1 MLASRLAVLSQDP
14 LKDAFHEAQSQTPK
28 RVLLLCPPFQALRQ
42 ASLAIAQ
49 LATLLRSQDIEC
61 AEAYVHF
68 DFARCFSEDIYSKV
82 VNLRSGLESELLF
95 AEALHSTLPAAA
107 SERLDGHYGSAAN
120 RRGTLEAFA
129 ELCLEHVR
137 NFKPDIVGSTT
148 SFNQLLA
155 SLWLVRIIK
164 REFPNVM
171 FVLGGAPCAEPMA
184 QSILKGYPEVDLVV
198 SGFGEYPLLKLGKGA
213 LPRSRLVVCDTM
225 PQFDSLPIPD
235 YHAAIEQAGTLAQ
248 GEFNLSFE
256 SSRGCWWGQ
265 KNHCTFCGLNGNE
278 MRFNAKSSARVVQ
291 EVRALWDTYGRDLFA
306 TDNIL
311 ALDHLR
317 EAIVELGR
325 FEAGPI
331 MLYEVK
337 ANLTQPEVA
346 ALRRSRV
353 RHLQP
358 GIESLNTHCLQLI
371 KKGTTAIRNLAL
383 LKWCREYGIIA
394 YWNLLCGI
402 PGEKFEDYD
411 QQLYLMDSIS
421 HFQPPMLTNPLRIDR
436 FSPYFKRYADFG
448 WDALEP
454 FEEYRWHHPH
464 LDEQALF
471 DIAYHFNGIGGVKPG
486 PYLKRIRSA
495 AESWRERF
503 DQNEGLFFDP
513 DKGLVRNGAGEGFS
527 YGRNPGLEQI
537 IQATHDIRSIDQVI
551 AEVGCSRGVI
561 EKLAKGRV
569 LYIEG
574 DKVINLAVRTR
585 VSFDEHWQADKTAP
599 SAA

>member
-1 MLASRLAVLSQDP
+1 MLASRLAVVSQDP
-14 LKDAFHEAQSQTPK
+14 LEGAFHEAESETPK
-28 RVLLLCPPFQALRQ
+28 RVLLMCPPFQALRQ

-49 LATLLRSQDIEC
+49 LATLLRSSGFEC
-61 AEAYVHF
+61 GEAYVHF
-68 DFARCFSEDIYSKV
+68 DFARCFTEDIYREV
-82 VNLRSGLESELLF
+82 VNLRSGLECELLF
-95 AEALHSTLPAAA
+95 AEALHSNLPAQAR
-107 SERLDGHYGSAAN
+107 ERLDAHYGDAEL
-120 RRGTLEAFA
+120 RRSRLEAFA
-129 ELCLEHVR
+129 ELCLQHVR
-137 NFKPDIVGSTT
+137 EFKPDIIGSTT

-155 SLWLVRIIK
+155 SLWLVRIVK
-164 REFPNVM
+164 REFPDVM

-184 QSILKGYPEVDLVV
+184 HSILKGYPEVDLVV
-198 SGFGEYPLLKLGKGA
+198 SGFGEYPLLKLASGA
-213 LPRSRLVVCDTM
+213 LPRNRLVVCDKM
-225 PQFDSLPIPD
+225 PEFDSLPIPD
-235 YHAAIEQAGTLAQ
+235 YRPVLKQAETLTE

-278 MRFNAKSSARVVQ
+278 MRFNAKSNARVVE
-291 EVRALWDTYGRDLFA
+291 EVRTLWDTYGRDLFA

-311 ALDHLR
+311 AIEHLR
-317 EAIVELGR
+317 TAIVELGR
-325 FEAGPI
+325 FETGPTL
-331 MLYEVK
+331 LYEIK

-346 ALRRSRV
+346 ALRRARV

-383 LKWCREYGIIA
+383 LKWCREYGVIA

-402 PGEKFEDYD
+402 PGETFEDYD
-411 QQLYLMDSIS
+411 QQLLLMDSIT
-421 HFQPPMLTNPLRIDR
+421 HFQPPMSTNPLRIDR
-436 FSPYFKRYADFG
+436 FSPYFKHYADFG
-448 WDALEP
+448 WEKLEP
-454 FEEYRWHHPH
+454 FEEYRWHHPQ
-464 LDEQALF
+464 LDDQSLF

-503 DQNEGLFFDP
+503 RKSDGLFYHP
-513 DKGLVRNGAGEGFS
+513 EEGLVRNEGGQGFS
-527 YGRNPGLEQI
+527 YGRNPGLERI
-537 IQATHDIRSIDQVI
+537 IAATHDIRPVDQVV
-551 AEVGCSRGVI
+551 AEVGCSRDVI

-585 VSFDEHWQADKTAP
+585 VSFDEVEQAA
-599 SAA
+599 SAAPAA

>member
-213 LPRSRLVVCDTM
+213 LPRS
-225 PQFDSLPIPD
+225 
-235 YHAAIEQAGTLAQ
+235 
-248 GEFNLSFE
+248 
-256 SSRGCWWGQ
+256 
-265 KNHCTFCGLNGNE
+265 
-278 MRFNAKSSARVVQ
+278 
-291 EVRALWDTYGRDLFA
+291 
-306 TDNIL
+306 
-311 ALDHLR
+311 
-317 EAIVELGR
+317 
-325 FEAGPI
+325 
-331 MLYEVK
+331 
-337 ANLTQPEVA
+337 
-346 ALRRSRV
+346 
-353 RHLQP
+353 
-358 GIESLNTHCLQLI
+358 
-371 KKGTTAIRNLAL
+371 
-383 LKWCREYGIIA
+383 
-394 YWNLLCGI
+394 
-402 PGEKFEDYD
+402 
-411 QQLYLMDSIS
+411 
-421 HFQPPMLTNPLRIDR
+421 
-436 FSPYFKRYADFG
+436 
-448 WDALEP
+448 
-454 FEEYRWHHPH
+454 
-464 LDEQALF
+464 
-471 DIAYHFNGIGGVKPG
+471 
-486 PYLKRIRSA
+486 
-495 AESWRERF
+495 
-503 DQNEGLFFDP
+503 
-513 DKGLVRNGAGEGFS
+513 
-527 YGRNPGLEQI
+527 
-537 IQATHDIRSIDQVI
+537 
-551 AEVGCSRGVI
+551 
-561 EKLAKGRV
+561 
-569 LYIEG
+569 
-574 DKVINLAVRTR
+574 
-585 VSFDEHWQADKTAP
+585 
-599 SAA
+599 